1 MRQRR
6 NDRRAAALILLAL
19 LAATAVGALVAHLTD
34 RWTIPLWSGLLLFYF
49 MLAFPLL
56 FFGSLAAYMF
66 GLARKSGALAAAS
79 RTWPTTKGKVLA
91 SDIER
96 TYAFRT
102 GDVYAPIVR
111 YEYAV
116 GGRRYES
123 DVVAFGMT
131 SLKPRKKAEAYL
143 AGRTA
148 GAAVTVHYNPEDPAT
163 ATLDTSSL
171 QARALRR
178 SGWVFIAIPV
188 FVYGLMALGFL
199 K

>member
-1 MRQRR
+1 MIERR
-6 NDRRAAALILLAL
+6 NSWRTALLILLAL
-19 LAATAVGALVAHLTD
+19 LAALAVGAVVAHLAG
-34 RWTIPLWSGLLLFYF
+34 RWTVPPWLGLILFYF

-66 GLARKSGALAAAS
+66 GLARRSGALAAAS
-79 RTWPTTKGKVLA
+79 RTWPTTKGKVLS

-96 TYAFRT
+96 AYAFRT
-102 GDVYAPIVR
+102 GDVYTPIVR

-131 SLKPRKKAEAYL
+131 SLKPRRKAEAYL
-143 AGRTA
+143 AGRA
-148 GAAVTVHYNPEDPAT
+148 VGAAVTVHYNPDDPAA

-178 SGWVFIAIPV
+178 SGWIFLAIPV